1 MLSLSLVCTPLLL
14 LSSLGCAL
22 LLLDFQF
29 LLSLQRRSVL
39 SSSLVCALLLRSP
52 QFLFVLHRR
61 SALSSSLVCSAF
73 GELLLLSSSLVCAL
87 LLRSP
92 QFLFVL
98 HRRSALSSSL
108 VCSAVC
114 ELLLL
119 IHCSLMTLL
128 LRLLQSQLGLHLL
141 SLHFRLVIHRRF
153 VISSALL
160 LFRGYGQPPLV
171 VRLVSFAA
179 FADPLHCRRLVALDF
194 VHTSVIRLGVDPVG

>member
-1 MLSLSLVCTPLLL
+1 VLSLSLVCTPLLL

-61 SALSSSLVCSAF
+61 SALSSSLVCSA
-73 GELLLLSSSLVCAL
+73 
-87 LLRSP
+87 
-92 QFLFVL
+92 
-98 HRRSALSSSL
+98 
-108 VCSAVC
+108 VC

-128 LRLLQSQLGLHLL
+128 LRLLQYQLILHLL
-141 SLHFRLVIHRRF
+141 SLHFRLVIHRRL

-171 VRLVSFAA
+171 VRLVSFAE
-179 FADPLHCRRLVALDF
+179 FADPLHCRRLVALDY
-194 VHTSVIRLGVDPVG
+194 VRRLGVDPVG